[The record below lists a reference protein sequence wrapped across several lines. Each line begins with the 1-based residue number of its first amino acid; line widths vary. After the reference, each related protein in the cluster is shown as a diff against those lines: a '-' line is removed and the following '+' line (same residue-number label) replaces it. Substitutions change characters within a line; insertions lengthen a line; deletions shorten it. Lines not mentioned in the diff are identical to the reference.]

1 MCLTFYG
8 CAPRA
13 KHTKKINR
21 RKTEI
26 ILFNFNYKKSNKN
39 NIQKSIYI
47 YILYLI
53 YDSIKYF

>member
-39 NIQKSIYI
+39 NAQKSIYI
-47 YILYLI
+47 YIISYL
-53 YDSIKYF
+53 